1 MESRGGVGRW
11 RLKKAIFEG
20 LLRECLPSRTNEAIE
35 SLRAVNGLLLHTRAF
50 LNAHQNNLSKPRD
63 AFLRCLMGG
72 QIGNHFNK
80 IPLRLNCISQEKT
93 RSGAGWSRGN
103 SSGWA
108 FTCSFGAF
116 EKESIDCVDRFYGGR
131 TRKWNA
137 RAQKRDCGNAEAGI
151 SLDTG
156 TSVRVTAWKQEFVLR
171 VFVMFAEGA
180 EREKNVCSTI
190 FTRHLFEVK
199 KTITSRALRRP
210 SYFNYIVPVP
220 PQPPPHLPPLS
231 ATPSLHKH
239 THTHRENGITLHTQ
253 HPRAM

>member
-1 MESRGGVGRW
+1 MPRHRTVSAFESEFVHCHTRWRADGGAGGVAW

-93 RSGAGWSRGN
+93 RSGGEARGT
-103 SSGWA
+103 A
-108 FTCSFGAF
+108 TAEPFTCSFGAF
-116 EKESIDCVDRFYGGR
+116 EKESIDCVDRFTADVHASGMREHKNEIVGMLR
-131 TRKWNA
+131 LAFRW
-137 RAQKRDCGNAEAGI
+137 I
-151 SLDTG
+151 TG
-156 TSVRVTAWKQEFVLR
+156 TSVRVAAWKQEFVLR

-180 EREKNVCSTI
+180 EREK
-190 FTRHLFEVK
+190 K
-199 KTITSRALRRP
+199 KRLLD
-210 SYFNYIVPVP
+210 YFY
-220 PQPPPHLPPLS
+220 
-231 ATPSLHKH
+231 TPSF
-239 THTHRENGITLHTQ
+239 
-253 HPRAM
+253 